1 MVSEPVLDNRGAT
14 RGRCNA
20 GRGVAASGYLRL
32 LSLGVLIPRV
42 GEGLQLIRRNFK
54 ESRKHSQASHHGSQ
68 HNPRIQGEEGC
79 DTRLY

>member
-1 MVSEPVLDNRGAT
+1 MLAGGGGGGA
-14 RGRCNA
+14 GL
-20 GRGVAASGYLRL
+20 AASGYLRL
-32 LSLGVLIPRV
+32 LSLGVLIPRA

-54 ESRKHSQASHHGSQ
+54 ESRMHSQASHHDSQ